1 MTSSKNS
8 INKNL
13 NFLGIDLID
22 NITDST
28 ATINW
33 THVTDASVYHI
44 YQVTESD
51 LIFINA
57 ILAPTN
63 KFELT
68 GLNPNQKYTYFI
80 RAFDSKGQQ
89 DSNTKNVTITTN
101 NAPTAPTSLS
111 LSNPVVSPGF
121 EDTPKILVG
130 GVKKGDTIN
139 LYTDE
144 NCSVQIGTAA
154 SSGSTVEITTSSLT
168 PTTYTFYAQAIGE
181 NASDCSTANVNYER
195 RNCPIGY
202 VPVPANPVVGVNNN
216 FCVMKYEAKAWSDD
230 NSNTIVDSG
239 EVDADGCGEPSC
251 STSNW
256 AVIPIYKP
264 ASVETGL
271 PWRHIS
277 QAQAIQACD
286 ALNDVGET
294 NFALISN
301 PEWMAIARNIEAQDV
316 NWTGGTVGIGQL
328 FQGNNGYNTPSSY
341 NIGGIPDGGTG
352 RNPKAMHV
360 LSNGEEVWDISGN
373 VWNWVDWN
381 VIPANKAYYSVDGN
395 PVGNYRELN
404 LLDTLIGPTDE
415 MNPET
420 WQPSNASYDSNQG
433 VGQYHAGPNSSG
445 GAAFRGGR
453 YDDGIYTGIYAL
465 FIKRD
470 SSTSG
475 VDIGF
480 RCVYRP

>member
-144 NCSVQIGTAA
+144 NCSV
-154 SSGSTVEITTSSLT
+154 LL
-168 PTTYTFYAQAIGE
+168 QA
-181 NASDCSTANVNYER
+181 V
-195 RNCPIGY
+195 
-202 VPVPANPVVGVNNN
+202 
-216 FCVMKYEAKAWSDD
+216 
-230 NSNTIVDSG
+230 
-239 EVDADGCGEPSC
+239 
-251 STSNW
+251 
-256 AVIPIYKP
+256 
-264 ASVETGL
+264 
-271 PWRHIS
+271 
-277 QAQAIQACD
+277 
-286 ALNDVGET
+286 
-294 NFALISN
+294 
-301 PEWMAIARNIEAQDV
+301 
-316 NWTGGTVGIGQL
+316 QL
-328 FQGNNGYNTPSSY
+328 
-341 NIGGIPDGGTG
+341 
-352 RNPKAMHV
+352 K
-360 LSNGEEVWDISGN
+360 
-373 VWNWVDWN
+373 
-381 VIPANKAYYSVDGN
+381 
-395 PVGNYRELN
+395 
-404 LLDTLIGPTDE
+404 
-415 MNPET
+415 
-420 WQPSNASYDSNQG
+420 
-433 VGQYHAGPNSSG
+433 
-445 GAAFRGGR
+445 
-453 YDDGIYTGIYAL
+453 
-465 FIKRD
+465 
-470 SSTSG
+470 
-475 VDIGF
+475 
-480 RCVYRP
+480 